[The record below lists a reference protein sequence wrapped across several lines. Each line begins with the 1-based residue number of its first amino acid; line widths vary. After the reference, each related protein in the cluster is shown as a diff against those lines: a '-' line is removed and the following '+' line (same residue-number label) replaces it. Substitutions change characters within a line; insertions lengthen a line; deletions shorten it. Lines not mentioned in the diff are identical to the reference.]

1 MDKIQL
7 VIIDDHPLF
16 REGVAAI
23 LGRETGIQIV
33 GQGASAVD
41 AIRLASELL
50 PDIIILDINMPGGGL
65 RAAKAIVESCPV
77 VKIIMLTASD
87 NEDDVLTALKSG
99 AKAYVLKGVATRELL
114 GILRS
119 VQDGEGYVTPSL
131 AANILSE
138 VRLENDDRRSH
149 KQMNVVDNLTE
160 REHEILELIAM
171 GISNKEIGLRLQL
184 TEKTVKHHVSN
195 ILQKLQVHNRVQAAM
210 LAQKGASSRG
220 KAG

>member
-138 VRLENDDRRSH
+138 VRLENDDRRPH